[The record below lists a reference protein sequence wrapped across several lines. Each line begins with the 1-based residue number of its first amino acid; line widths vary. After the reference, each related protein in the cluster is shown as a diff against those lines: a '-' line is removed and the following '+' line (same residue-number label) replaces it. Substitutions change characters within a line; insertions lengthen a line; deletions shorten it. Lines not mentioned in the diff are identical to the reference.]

1 MPKKKC
7 IEVAILVIDQSFG
20 TIRLSEGQ
28 VVVGLDLSAGV
39 AQALETL
46 RAASVRVA
54 LAYQQ
59 EGSGPLC
66 TRFSIPSI
74 DAIALKVKGAPR
86 EWIARCVAELSAP
99 AGATVFAS
107 ADIALRDAAHTLGLR
122 VAPHAVIAAWLAN
135 GRGPVFVRIEA
146 PREIL
151 ARVDELVPY
160 YVDHSA
166 SGSIVWGTVPADA
179 LEALLH
185 SGVSLQTLRIDPT
198 LADPY
203 LYQFDRQLSK
213 AARKGLEGLNII
225 WSDGNVALL
234 GVPPFK
240 SEAIEKLASRQ
251 HGAIQ
256 APTPSIGLL
265 QPKASSWAAARIPA
279 VKRTP
284 VEIPALFER
293 SESSR
298 FAGPT
303 NAGVQ
308 FDVARYSGAAPIDA
322 SGTILSRHVRHPH
335 AARTVQAIIADLE
348 AVGYAPY
355 THTFSY
361 QGKLLSNVIAD
372 LPGKGSSPLP
382 EQSLARLRN
391 TIRSHATAAE
401 LLGSLAEELGDGW
414 ARGERL
420 EGLPSARLV
429 AEVERRFGLGG
440 WIPWWRD
447 ADSAPGFGAEIV
459 LVGCHL
465 DSTASESPGFN
476 PTTSPAPGAD
486 DDASGIAC
494 TLAAARDLA
503 GLRDTLTHTVRFC
516 FFNAEEQGKVG
527 SSAYANYLKSTGA
540 PVKAVICVDMVGYD
554 VQGGHSF
561 EIHAGATDPAVRD
574 ASVVVA
580 QTITKWAA
588 AVTELGP
595 AQIYRGTLSAE
606 QPNRDLYDPAIGRA
620 DHASFQNQGWAAVVV
635 SEDYF
640 INQAGEEAPEPNPN
654 YHRFTDTSVN
664 ATYVAD
670 IARAITRAVEELS
683 Q

>member
-1 MPKKKC
+1 MPKKQR

-28 VVVGLDLSAGV
+28 VAVGLDLAAGV
-39 AQALETL
+39 ARALDTL
-46 RAASVRVA
+46 RAASVRVV

-59 EGSGPLC
+59 DGSGSSC
-66 TRFSIPSI
+66 TRVDIPYI
-74 DAIALKVKGAPR
+74 DVPALKVQGAPR
-86 EWIARCVAELSAP
+86 EWVARCVAELDAP

-107 ADIALRDAAHTLGLR
+107 ADIALRDTAHTLGLS
-122 VAPHAVIAAWLAN
+122 VAPHAAIAAWLAN
-135 GRGPVFVRIEA
+135 GRDPVFVRIEA
-146 PREIL
+146 PRDVL
-151 ARVDELVPY
+151 SRVDELVAY

-166 SGSIVWGTVPADA
+166 CGLIVWGTVPADA
-179 LEALLH
+179 LEALVQFGAL
-185 SGVSLQTLRIDPT
+185 LQVLRIDPI

-203 LYQFDRQLSK
+203 LYHFDGRLSK
-213 AARKGLEGLNII
+213 AARKSLEGLDII
-225 WSDGNVALL
+225 WSDGSVALF
-234 GVPPFK
+234 GVPPSK
-240 SEAIEKLASRQ
+240 SEVVEKLASRQ

-256 APTPSIGLL
+256 APTPSMALL
-265 QPKASSWAAARIPA
+265 QPQASSWAAARIPA
-279 VKRTP
+279 LKRAP
-284 VEIPALFER
+284 VERPAPSER
-293 SESSR
+293 SESSG

-303 NAGVQ
+303 NAEVQ
-308 FDVARYSGAAPIDA
+308 FDVDRYSGAAPIDA

-335 AARTVQAIIADLE
+335 AVRAVQAIIADLE
-348 AVGYAPY
+348 VVGYTPY

-361 QGKLLSNVIAD
+361 QGKVLSNVIAD
-372 LPGKGSSPLP
+372 LPGTGSSPLP
-382 EQSLARLRN
+382 ERSLARLRDA
-391 TIRSHATAAE
+391 IRSHAVAPE

-414 ARGERL
+414 VLGEKL
-420 EGLPSARLV
+420 EALPSARLV

-447 ADSAPGFGAEIV
+447 AALAPGFGAEIV
-459 LVGCHL
+459 LVACHL
-465 DSTASESPGFN
+465 DSTAQGSAGFN

-494 TLAAARDLA
+494 TLAAARYLA
-503 GLRDTLTHTVRFC
+503 RLRGALTHTVRFC
-516 FFNAEEQGKVG
+516 FLNAEEQGLIG

-540 PVKAVICVDMVGYD
+540 PVKAVICVDMAGYD

-574 ASVVVA
+574 ASALVA
-580 QTITKWAA
+580 QTIAKWAA
-588 AVTELGP
+588 DLTVLGP
-595 AQIYRGTLSAE
+595 AQIYRGTSSAE

-620 DHASFQNQGWAAVVV
+620 DHASFQNQGFAAVVV

-640 INQAGEEAPEPNPN
+640 INQAGEDAPEPNPN

-670 IARAITRAVEELS
+670 IARAITRTAEELA